1 MLVTKQYW
9 IPVFNEERTV
19 RIYLPDTYEQT
30 NQDYPALYMHDGQ
43 NVFEDKDAVG
53 GRSLRLKDYLEQNHD
68 QVIVIAIDSGANR
81 MEEYRLWAP
90 GKMSD
95 ELTGKSDSKEAKGR
109 DYLDFI
115 VRDVVPSMNATYRIQ
130 VGSNY
135 MAGISLGGLLTVY
148 ALCCYPTVFRRGAGI
163 SSAFFRNQEK
173 LEQYILESE
182 QVAFDGLYLDCGDKE
197 SGEERIDRAFLKSN
211 ERIFGLLEE
220 RGSSVEFKVV
230 KDGKHHY
237 ESFSHRVPAVMTFLL
252 GRRGYKHS

>member
-1 MLVTKQYW
+1 KQYW

-95 ELTGKSDSKEAKGR
+95 ELTGKSDSREAKGR
-109 DYLDFI
+109 DYL
-115 VRDVVPSMNATYRIQ
+115 
-130 VGSNY
+130 
-135 MAGISLGGLLTVY
+135 
-148 ALCCYPTVFRRGAGI
+148 
-163 SSAFFRNQEK
+163 
-173 LEQYILESE
+173 
-182 QVAFDGLYLDCGDKE
+182 
-197 SGEERIDRAFLKSN
+197 
-211 ERIFGLLEE
+211 
-220 RGSSVEFKVV
+220 
-230 KDGKHHY
+230 
-237 ESFSHRVPAVMTFLL
+237 
-252 GRRGYKHS
+252 